1 MIRKAPVDRK
11 LYEKWLPAFQD
22 GMQAKKEMHG
32 DDFDDLPRDKKIA
45 INHRSS
51 MGDQAFQMMYDR
63 IMILAEKIIQRE
75 VTKPRSFH
83 VLIEREDLESAA
95 YEGIYNALCNMKLNK
110 MKSPTNYVLQW
121 VDTKVTRAALK
132 MEASTGLSPS
142 KLRLYKKIAAV
153 RRSIKK
159 ATGKEP
165 NDNEVLE
172 YFHSGNA
179 DFRSVN
185 GRIGSN
191 RTSYKSNANIKIK
204 DIHDQGMWDKGYN
217 LHTPVTDTYEIDA
230 EIHHN
235 DDTNDLTEDES
246 APDISEPF
254 WRGYM
259 DYIGIV
265 DDDQDAIADELQ
277 LFPMEPTFAYNDED
291 RKKIAK
297 DFIRLIQNPL
307 GKIAEYSIEYAEKN
321 GDGFWR
327 AFIEN
332 LKANDTKTEKKR
344 KKSLHMS
351 VLKIHNRD
359 N

>member
-1 MIRKAPVDRK
+1 MKRKAPVDRE
-11 LYEKWLPAFQD
+11 LYERWLPVFQD
-22 GMQAKKEMHG
+22 GIKAKEELH
-32 DDFDDLPRDKKIA
+32 DDSSHQRTREERID
-45 INHRSS
+45 INHRISY
-51 MGDQAFQMMYDR
+51 GDIAFKNMYDQ

-75 VTKPRSFH
+75 ISKPRSFH
-83 VLIEREDLESAA
+83 VLIEHDDLESAA
-95 YEGIYNALCNMKLNK
+95 YEGIYSALCNMRLDK

-153 RRSIKK
+153 RRSIKNEYGHDP
-159 ATGKEP
+159 T
-165 NDNEVLE
+165 DNEVLE

-185 GRIGSN
+185 GRVGSN
-191 RTSYKSNANIKIK
+191 RTSYKSNANIKLK
-204 DIHDQGMWDKGYN
+204 DIHEQGIWDKGYN

-230 EIHHN
+230 EIHHE
-235 DDTNDLTEDES
+235 DDAVIDIGDD
-246 APDISEPF
+246 APDILEPF

-259 DYIGIV
+259 NYIGIS

-277 LFPMEPTFAYNDED
+277 LFPIAPTIYSDD
-291 RKKIAK
+291 IRRKLAK
-297 DFIRLIQNPL
+297 DFIRLIQNPK
-307 GKIAEYSIEYAEKN
+307 GQIADYSMTYEEKN

-327 AFIEN
+327 VFIES
-332 LKANDTKTEKKR
+332 LKANDTAAEKNR
-344 KKSLHMS
+344 RKSLHLS
-351 VLKIHNRD
+351 TLKIHNRD